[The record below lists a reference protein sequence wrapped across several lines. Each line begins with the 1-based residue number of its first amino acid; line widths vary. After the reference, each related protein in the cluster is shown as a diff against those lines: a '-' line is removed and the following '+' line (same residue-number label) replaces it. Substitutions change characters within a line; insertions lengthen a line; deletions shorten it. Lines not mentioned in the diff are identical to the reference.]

1 MKKAIR
7 EIINNSLQTKVRL
20 VEKDIAIDIMEK
32 KLFIDSILLLK
43 EIDDRRDF
51 MESELGLDMSVYEE
65 KFLQV
70 VENLLRIHYSKEQLA
85 LIQFYLYQVPLID
98 GYDGKIDLAD
108 GKEVITVEFETPEDV
123 YKIINSI
130 KKPEVKFGRNK

>member
-1 MKKAIR
+1 MKKAIK
-7 EIINNSLQTKVRL
+7 EVISNYLQTSVRL
-20 VEKDIAIDIMEK
+20 VEKDLPRDVMEK
-32 KLFIDSILLLK
+32 KLFVESILLLK
-43 EIDDRRDF
+43 EIEDRKDF
-51 MESELGLDMSVYEE
+51 MESEIGVDMSVYEE

-70 VENLLRIHYSKEQLA
+70 IENLFRIHYSKEQLS
-85 LIQFYLYQVPLID
+85 LIQFYLYQIPLIQD
-98 GYDGKIDLAD
+98 YDGKIDLAD

>member
-7 EIINNSLQTKVRL
+7 EIINSSLQTKVRL
-20 VEKDIAIDIMEK
+20 VEKDIATDIMEK

>member
-7 EIINNSLQTKVRL
+7 EIINSSLQTKVRL
-20 VEKDIAIDIMEK
+20 VEKDIATDIMEK

-130 KKPEVKFGRNK
+130 KKPEVKVGRNK

>member
-1 MKKAIR
+1 MKKAIK
-7 EIINNSLQTKVRL
+7 EVINNYLQISIRL
-20 VEKDIAIDIMEK
+20 VEKDLPKDVMEK
-32 KLFIDSILLLK
+32 KLFVESILLLK
-43 EIDDRRDF
+43 EIEDRKDF
-51 MESELGLDMSVYEE
+51 MESEIGVDMSVYEE

-70 VENLLRIHYSKEQLA
+70 IENLFRIHYSKEQLS
-85 LIQFYLYQVPLID
+85 LIQFYLYQIPLIQD
-98 GYDGKIDLAD
+98 YDGKIDLAD

>member
-20 VEKDIAIDIMEK
+20 VEKDIATDIMEK

-108 GKEVITVEFETPEDV
+108 GKDVITVQFETPEDV

>member
-20 VEKDIAIDIMEK
+20 VEKDIATDIMEK

>member
-1 MKKAIR
+1 MKELRQAI
-7 EIINNSLQTKVRL
+7 SSYLKVSVRISQKQL
-20 VEKDIAIDIMEK
+20 SADLMEK
-32 KLFIDSILLLK
+32 KLFIDSIQLLR
-43 EIDDRRDF
+43 EIEDRKDF
-51 MESELGLDMSVYEE
+51 MESEIGVDMSVYEE

-70 VENLLRIHYSKEQLA
+70 IENLFRIHYSKEQLA
-85 LIQFYLYQVPLID
+85 LIQFYLYQIPLIQD
-98 GYDGKIDLAD
+98 YDGKIDLAD

>member
-7 EIINNSLQTKVRL
+7 EIINSSLQTKVRL
-20 VEKDIAIDIMEK
+20 VEKDIATDIMEK

-108 GKEVITVEFETPEDV
+108 GKDVITVQFETPEDV

>member
-1 MKKAIR
+1 MKKAIK
-7 EIINNSLQTKVRL
+7 EVISNYLQTNVRL
-20 VEKDIAIDIMEK
+20 VEKDLPRDVMEK
-32 KLFIDSILLLK
+32 KLFVESILLLK
-43 EIDDRRDF
+43 EIEDRKDF
-51 MESELGLDMSVYEE
+51 MESEIGVDMSVYEE

-70 VENLLRIHYSKEQLA
+70 IENLFRIHYSKEQLA
-85 LIQFYLYQVPLID
+85 LIQFYLYQIPLIQD
-98 GYDGKIDLAD
+98 YDGKIDLAD

>member
-1 MKKAIR
+1 MKKAIK
-7 EIINNSLQTKVRL
+7 EVIGNYLQTSVRL
-20 VEKDIAIDIMEK
+20 VEKDLPRDVMEK
-32 KLFIDSILLLK
+32 KLFIESILLLK
-43 EIDDRRDF
+43 EIEDRKDF
-51 MESELGLDMSVYEE
+51 MESEIGVDMSVYEE

-70 VENLLRIHYSKEQLA
+70 IENLFRIHYSKEQLA
-85 LIQFYLYQVPLID
+85 LIQFYLYQIPLIQD
-98 GYDGKIDLAD
+98 YDGKIDLAD

>member
-1 MKKAIR
+1 MKKAIK
-7 EIINNSLQTKVRL
+7 EVINNYLQTSVRL
-20 VEKDIAIDIMEK
+20 VEKDLPRDVMEK
-32 KLFIDSILLLK
+32 KLFVESILLLK
-43 EIDDRRDF
+43 EIEDRKDF
-51 MESELGLDMSVYEE
+51 MESEIGVDMSVYEE

-70 VENLLRIHYSKEQLA
+70 IENLFRIHYSKEQLA
-85 LIQFYLYQVPLID
+85 LIQFYLYQIPLIQD
-98 GYDGKIDLAD
+98 YDGKIDLAD

>member
-1 MKKAIR
+1 MKKAIK
-7 EIINNSLQTKVRL
+7 EVVSNYLQTSVRL
-20 VEKDIAIDIMEK
+20 VEKDLPRDVMEK
-32 KLFIDSILLLK
+32 KLFIESILLLK
-43 EIDDRRDF
+43 EIEDRKDF
-51 MESELGLDMSVYEE
+51 MESEIGVDMSVYEE

-70 VENLLRIHYSKEQLA
+70 IENLFRIHYSKEQLA
-85 LIQFYLYQVPLID
+85 LIQFYLYQIPLIQD
-98 GYDGKIDLAD
+98 YDGKIDLAD

>member
-1 MKKAIR
+1 MKKAIK
-7 EIINNSLQTKVRL
+7 EAINNYLQISVRL
-20 VEKDIAIDIMEK
+20 VEKDLPRDVMEK
-32 KLFIDSILLLK
+32 KLFVESILLLK
-43 EIDDRRDF
+43 EIEDRKDF
-51 MESELGLDMSVYEE
+51 MESEIGVDMSVYEE

-70 VENLLRIHYSKEQLA
+70 IENLFRIHYSKEQLS
-85 LIQFYLYQVPLID
+85 LIQFYLYQIPLIQD
-98 GYDGKIDLAD
+98 YDGKIDLAD

>member
-7 EIINNSLQTKVRL
+7 EIINSSLQTKVRL

-108 GKEVITVEFETPEDV
+108 GKDVITVQFETPEDV

>member
-1 MKKAIR
+1 MKKAIK
-7 EIINNSLQTKVRL
+7 EVINNYLQISVRL
-20 VEKDIAIDIMEK
+20 VEKDLPRDVMEK
-32 KLFIDSILLLK
+32 KLFVESILLLK
-43 EIDDRRDF
+43 EIEDRKDF
-51 MESELGLDMSVYEE
+51 MESEIGVDMSVYEE

-70 VENLLRIHYSKEQLA
+70 IENLFRIHYSKEQLA
-85 LIQFYLYQVPLID
+85 LIQFYLYQIPLIQD
-98 GYDGKIDLAD
+98 YDGKIDLAD

>member
-7 EIINNSLQTKVRL
+7 EIVNSSLQTKVRL
-20 VEKDIAIDIMEK
+20 VEKDIATDIMEK